1 MHGTVGRSATVA
13 QGVALAQSV
22 PDSTGEDGMA
32 SQETLE
38 ADYVVVGAGSAGCV
52 MAARLSEDLSTR
64 VILLEAGGPDRNP
77 WIHIPLGYGKTITDP
92 KVNWCYETEPD
103 LNGRRFFWPRG
114 KVLGGSSSINGLVYI
129 RGQAEDFDHWRQLGN
144 TGWSFEDVLPYFKR
158 SEHKTGGGGPLH
170 GRHGPLVVSNVDE
183 YDPISKAFIKSA
195 VDLGFPLNH
204 DFNGP
209 RQEGAGYY
217 DLTTDRGRRCS
228 AAVAFLRPA
237 MKRGNLEVITHA
249 LTERI
254 VLDGKRATGVTFRQG
269 DRVRSV
275 TAAREVIVCGGAI
288 NSPQL
293 LLLSGIGPAAH
304 LAEHGIAVQHH
315 LPGVGQSMQDHYQAR
330 VVLKCRFPITVND
343 IMMSKYRMAKTGL
356 EYLLSRKGPLT
367 IAAAQAG
374 LFARTRAGLET
385 PDVQFAT
392 VIFSADRPAE
402 GLHKF
407 SGFSLV
413 VYQLRPESRGELK
426 LKSADPS
433 MPPAM
438 HPNYLA
444 TETDRRTLVDG
455 LKLGRRLLATPD
467 MQHFIT
473 GEYIPGEQVQTDDE
487 LLAYARQYGGTVFHP
502 TSTCKM
508 GVDAMAVVDPELR
521 VRGMA
526 GLRVV
531 DASIMPAVVSGNTNA
546 ATIMIAE
553 KAVDII
559 RRGVQFGV
567 AEAA

>member
-1 MHGTVGRSATVA
+1 MHREEAT
-13 QGVALAQSV
+13 
-22 PDSTGEDGMA
+22 MA
-32 SQETLE
+32 PTSPIE
-38 ADYVVVGAGSAGCV
+38 ADYIVVGAGSAGCV
-52 MAARLSEDLSTR
+52 MAARLSEDPATK
-64 VILLEAGGPDRNP
+64 VVLLEAGGADRNP

-92 KVNWCYETEPD
+92 RVNWCYETEPD

-129 RGQAEDFDHWRQLGN
+129 RGQAQDFDHWRQLGN
-144 TGWSFEDVLPYFKR
+144 AGWSFDDVLPYFKR
-158 SEHKTGGGGPLH
+158 AEDKISSGGDDLHGRGGPLA
-170 GRHGPLVVSNVDE
+170 VSDVHD

-195 VDLGFPLNH
+195 LDLGFPRND
-204 DFNGP
+204 DFNG
-209 RQEGAGYY
+209 RVQEGVGYY
-217 DLTTDRGRRCS
+217 HLTTRNGRRCS
-228 AAVAFLRPA
+228 TAVGYLRPA
-237 MKRGNLEVITHA
+237 MKRPNLQVITHA
-249 LTERI
+249 LSERI
-254 VLDGKRATGVTFRQG
+254 VLEGKRAVGVTFRQG
-269 DRVRSV
+269 GESRSV
-275 TAAREVIVCGGAI
+275 RARREVIVCGGAI

-304 LAEHGIAVQHH
+304 LAEHGIAVQHA

-330 VVLKCRFPITVND
+330 IVLKCTQPITVND

-356 EYLLSRKGPLT
+356 DYLLRRKGPLT

-374 LFARTRAGLET
+374 LFAKTRRELET

-426 LKSADPS
+426 LKSADPA

-444 TETDRRTLVDG
+444 TETDRRTIVDG
-455 LKLGRRLLATPD
+455 LKLSRRLLGTPD
-467 MQHFIT
+467 MRHFIA
-473 GEYIPGEQVQTDDE
+473 GEYIPGEHIQTDEE
-487 LLAYARQYGGTVFHP
+487 LLDYAKQYGGTVFHP
-502 TSTCKM
+502 TSTCRM
-508 GVDAMAVVDPELR
+508 GPDTMAVVDTELC
-521 VRGMA
+521 VHGME

-553 KAVDII
+553 KAADMV
-559 RRGVQFGV
+559 RRARTGF
-567 AEAA
+567 AAAA